1 MLEDIGNLIHGFA
14 VVVQPFNLLLMV
26 VGIVLGVIVG
36 VLPGLGGANGVAI
49 LLPLTFTMDPTTAI
63 VMLSCIYWGALFG
76 GAITSIL
83 FNIPGE
89 AWSVATTF
97 DGYPMAQQGQAAQA
111 LTAAFTSSFIGS
123 LVAVLLITFL
133 APGIASF
140 ALQFGPPEFFA
151 VYLLT
156 FCSFVGLGREDKHK
170 TIISMTLGFLLAGI
184 GLDTVSGQLRM
195 TFGSDE
201 LLRGINFLVAVIGL
215 FGISEIL
222 LTMEER
228 LALRGHAASI
238 SLRVVLNV
246 WKDLPRYWMTLL
258 RSSAIGCWLG
268 ITPGG
273 AIAAS
278 FMGYN
283 LAKRF
288 SNDPE
293 GFGKG
298 KIEGVFAPETAAH
311 ASGTSALL
319 PMLALGIPGS
329 GTAAILLG
337 GLLVWG
343 LNPGPLLFVEHKDF
357 VWGLIASMYLG
368 NVVGLVMVLTTVP
381 VFAAIL
387 RVPFSAIAPMIVVSC
402 AIGAFAIQNAMF
414 DVWLM
419 LVFGVVGYVFK
430 KLNIPLAPFT
440 LALVLG
446 NRAEASFRLAMIG
459 AGGDLRVFWS
469 NWLVGTIT
477 TLALIL
483 LSWPLISQAFERLS
497 RLWRPAAAM
506 RTPRP

>member
-1 MLEDIGNLIHGFA
+1 MEAFGLLVYGFS
-14 VVVQPFNLLLMV
+14 VLLTWKILALMM
-26 VGIVLGVIVG
+26 VGLVLGIFVG
-36 VLPGLGGANGVAI
+36 VLPGLGGPNGVAI
-49 LLPLTFTMDPTTAI
+49 LLPLTFTMDPTSAI

-97 DGYPMAQQGQAAQA
+97 DGYPMAQQGKAAEA

-140 ALQFGPPEFFA
+140 ALRFGPPEFFA

-156 FCSFVGLGREDKHK
+156 FCSFVGLGREEKHK
-170 TIISMTLGFLLAGI
+170 TIISMALGLLLAAVGM
-184 GLDTVSGQLRM
+184 DTVSGQLRM
-195 TFGSDE
+195 TFGWDP
-201 LLRGINFLVAVIGL
+201 LLRGVNFLVAVIGL

-228 LALRGHAASI
+228 LALRGHSAAI
-238 SLRVVLNV
+238 SLRVVLKV
-246 WKDLPRYWMTLL
+246 WKEMPRYWVTLL

-288 SNDPE
+288 SKDKE
-293 GFGKG
+293 SFGKG
-298 KIEGVFAPETAAH
+298 RIEGVFAPETAAH

-337 GLLVWG
+337 GLMVWA
-343 LNPGPLLFVEHKDF
+343 LNPGPLLLVEHKDF

-368 NVVGLVMVLTTVP
+368 NVVGLILVLTTVP
-381 VFAAIL
+381 TFAAIL

-419 LVFGVVGYVFK
+419 LLFGVVGYVFK

-446 NRAEASFRLAMIG
+446 NRAEASFRLSMIG

-483 LSWPLISQAFERLS
+483 LFWPLISHTFERLS
-497 RLWRPAAAM
+497 RMWRPAAVV
-506 RTPRP
+506 RTPHN